1 MINRMK
7 LGLIGAAAAA
17 SALLSLSVA
26 AQDRATLA
34 TAMAISY
41 VPSRAAVD
49 FGWFKAEGL
58 DLDIKVIVGGND
70 AIQGLASGTLEF
82 GESSHAQFLAAVS
95 KDLPI
100 VAIGL
105 NSYGFLGKLIAAPR
119 HAKLSNLEDFK
130 GKRIG
135 IQVGTGVHTVFL
147 MALERNRFNPADF
160 TITNIRV
167 NDMPAAMQSD
177 TFDAVLAWDP
187 AALRIVQ
194 SGRGKEVISA
204 SKFEDLADVTYPFMI
219 LTTQKMI
226 RERPQ
231 TVQRYLNGFQRGQ
244 RFVMQDRKGA
254 VAVYRKYLPA
264 QVAEKMSD
272 AELEAQIY
280 GASRFDRLAPNERDL
295 NDLKRTAEFLVREK
309 KLQKVPDLETATNF
323 TFARKATTRGN

>member
-1 MINRMK
+1 LINSK
-7 LGLIGAAAAA
+7 KSGLICAAAFA
-17 SALLSLSVA
+17 SFLLPLSLA

-82 GESSHAQFLAAVS
+82 GESSHAQFLAAAS

-119 HAKLSNLEDFK
+119 HASLSSLEDFK

-135 IQVGTGVHTVFL
+135 IQAGTGVHTVFL
-147 MALERNRFNPADF
+147 MALERNRLNPGDF

-177 TFDAVLAWDP
+177 TFDAVLAWEP

-204 SKFEDLADVTYPFMI
+204 SKFEDLADITYPFMI

-231 TVQRYLNGFQRGQ
+231 TVQRYLNGFRRGQ
-244 RFVMQDRKGA
+244 QFVMQDRKGA

-264 QVAEKMSD
+264 QVSEKMSD

-280 GASRFDRLAPNERDL
+280 GASRFDRLAPGERDL
-295 NDLKRTAEFLVREK
+295 GDLKRTADFLVRLK
-309 KLQKVPDLETATNF
+309 TLQKAPNLETATNF
-323 TFARKATTRGN
+323 SFAQKAAARGN